1 MAKLLDPCL
10 YLSAMGIS
18 PSPGEERH
26 GIRGGTSLG
35 SPSESNFRQ
44 RSGCSK
50 DEMLARLEHGEGIKR
65 ISLAPES
72 LRQLAPHVERERELQ
87 VPRTTEGLA
96 RRAM

>member
-1 MAKLLDPCL
+1 
-10 YLSAMGIS
+10 
-18 PSPGEERH
+18 
-26 GIRGGTSLG
+26 
-35 SPSESNFRQ
+35 
-44 RSGCSK
+44 
-50 DEMLARLEHGEGIKR
+50 MLARLEHGEGIKR